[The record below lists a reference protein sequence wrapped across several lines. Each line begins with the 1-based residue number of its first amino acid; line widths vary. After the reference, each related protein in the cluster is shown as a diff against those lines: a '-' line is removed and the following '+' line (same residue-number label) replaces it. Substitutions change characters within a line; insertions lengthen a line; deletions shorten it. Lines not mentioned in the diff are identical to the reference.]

1 MMATPSDGVGQ
12 GLFGAES
19 STLGGAEDT
28 VGRGSTHRHNADS
41 ETDDGEDEELRPP
54 LDIPLFA
61 VEKVLAVRSR
71 SKDAG
76 GEVRQSC
83 HVRHVVYEH

>member
-41 ETDDGEDEELRPP
+41 ETDDDESRF
-54 LDIPLFA
+54 D
-61 VEKVLAVRSR
+61 EKLKRLARQKMEKG
-71 SKDAG
+71 SKKCGSDD
-76 GEVRQSC
+76 
-83 HVRHVVYEH
+83 